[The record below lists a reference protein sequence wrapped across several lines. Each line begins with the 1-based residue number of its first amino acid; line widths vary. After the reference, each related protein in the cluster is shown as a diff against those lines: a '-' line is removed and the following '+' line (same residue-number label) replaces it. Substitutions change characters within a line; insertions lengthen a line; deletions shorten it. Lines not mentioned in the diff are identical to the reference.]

1 MTLFSDDPIG
11 SDQNIPK
18 AALLLGLAGV
28 LPFIAFSLLAVSQ
41 GGEIVTPK
49 QADALLVG
57 YGAIILSFMAGVR
70 WGLAFTAHNEDDQA
84 VQLAVSVV
92 PPLIAWVAFF
102 LPFAYGL
109 PLLAFTHAAL
119 AVWDIRGMHNGRG
132 PVWYAKLRMILA
144 SLAVGILVLVGLV
157 RYIQLLSS

>member
-28 LPFIAFSLLAVSQ
+28 LPFIVFGLLAITL
-41 GGEIVTPK
+41 GGGIVTPK
-49 QADALLVG
+49 LADTLLIG

-70 WGLAFTAHNEDDQA
+70 WGLALTAHREDDQA
-84 VQLAVSVV
+84 LQLTVSVV
-92 PPLIAWVAFF
+92 PSLIAWAACFM
-102 LPFAYGL
+102 PFAYGL
-109 PLLAFTHAAL
+109 PLLTFTHAAL

-144 SLAVGILVLVGLV
+144 SLAVGILVLVGLA

>member
-28 LPFIAFSLLAVSQ
+28 LPFIVFGLLAMTL
-41 GGEIVTPK
+41 GAEIVTPT
-49 QADALLVG
+49 QADALLIG

-70 WGLAFTAHNEDDQA
+70 WGLALTAHNESDQA
-84 VQLAVSVV
+84 VQMMVSVV
-92 PPLIAWVAFF
+92 PPLIAWTACFM
-102 LPFAYGL
+102 PFAYAL
-109 PLLAFTHAAL
+109 PLLTLTHAAV
-119 AVWDIRGMHNGRG
+119 AVWDIRAMHNGRG

-144 SLAVGILVLVGLV
+144 SLAVGILVIVGLV
-157 RYIQLLSS
+157 RYIMLVSG

>member
-18 AALLLGLAGV
+18 AALILGLAGV
-28 LPFIAFSLLAVSQ
+28 LPFIVFGLLAITV
-41 GGEIVTPK
+41 GGGIVTPK
-49 QADALLVG
+49 LADTLLIG

-70 WGLAFTAHNEDDQA
+70 WGLALTAHREDDQA
-84 VQLAVSVV
+84 LQLTVSVV
-92 PPLIAWVAFF
+92 PSLIAWAACFM
-102 LPFAYGL
+102 PFAYGL
-109 PLLAFTHAAL
+109 PLLTFTHAAL

-144 SLAVGILVLVGLV
+144 SLAVGILVLVGLA

>member
-18 AALLLGLAGV
+18 AALILGLAGV
-28 LPFIAFSLLAVSQ
+28 LPFIVFGLLAITV
-41 GGEIVTPK
+41 GGGIVTPK
-49 QADALLVG
+49 LADTLLIG

-70 WGLAFTAHNEDDQA
+70 WGLALTAHREDDQA
-84 VQLAVSVV
+84 LQLTVSVV
-92 PPLIAWVAFF
+92 PSLIAWAACFM
-102 LPFAYGL
+102 PFAYGL

-119 AVWDIRGMHNGRG
+119 AVWDIRAMHNGRG

-144 SLAVGILVLVGLV
+144 SLAVGILVLVGLA
-157 RYIQLLSS
+157 RYIQLLSN